1 MPGRRPLLA
10 GLVAGTALAM
20 LSPFAAAQGGQ
31 WPERAIRVI
40 VPFPPSG
47 ATDLVAR
54 VVAQKVSQE
63 LGQSLVIDN
72 RPGAPMA
79 IPCCSPP
86 AAPTR
91 SRRT

>member
-10 GLVAGTALAM
+10 GLVAGTALAV

-47 ATDLVAR
+47 ATDLDVAAVLAVR
-54 VVAQKVSQE
+54 Q
-63 LGQSLVIDN
+63 
-72 RPGAPMA
+72 
-79 IPCCSPP
+79 
-86 AAPTR
+86 AAPFPPPPRGGTISVRFSYTR
-91 SRRT
+91 E